1 MKHRKVARRYAMA
14 LMAVAGELGDVDRIG
29 GDIDIVARTVRDSRE
44 LQLLLLNPI
53 VPPGKKKAIVRELF
67 SPRTGKET
75 IALIN
80 LLITRHRE
88 GILAET
94 TEQFAAL
101 RDEKEGIVNVAVT
114 TAGPLTPEQEKN
126 LKTRLEEYT
135 RRNVRVRVSQDR
147 SIMGGLLMQIGDTVL
162 DASVRHQ
169 LELLRR
175 RMLVAVDAPRTP
187 ERTAPMLASRLERT
201 ARLPHGVDEDALEDD
216 LAVA

>member
-1 MKHRKVARRYAMA
+1 MKHRKAARRYAMA
-14 LMAVAGELGDVDRIG
+14 LMAVAEELGEVDRIA

-53 VPPGKKKAIVRELF
+53 VPPGKKKAIVQELF
-67 SPRTGKET
+67 APRTGKET
-75 IALIN
+75 IGLIN

-126 LKTRLEEYT
+126 LKTRLERYT
-135 RRNVRVRVSQDR
+135 RKSVRVRVSQDR

-169 LELLRR
+169 LELIRR
-175 RMLVAVDAPRTP
+175 RMLG
-187 ERTAPMLASRLERT
+187 EGTA
-201 ARLPHGVDEDALEDD
+201 GVSS
-216 LAVA
+216 